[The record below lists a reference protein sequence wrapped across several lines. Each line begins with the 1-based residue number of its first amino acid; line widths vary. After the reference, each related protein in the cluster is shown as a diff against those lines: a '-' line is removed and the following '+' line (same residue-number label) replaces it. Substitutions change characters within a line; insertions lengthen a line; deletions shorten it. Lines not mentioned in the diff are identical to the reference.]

1 VFAKPGPRL
10 KRSPA
15 VRLRILFEKAI
26 RKLRGRRPAIRS
38 LRKDEFQVVA
48 ERFPYYKGRWK
59 YMSVAGAL
67 SGDIIDIY
75 RATTA
80 LELGPHLR
88 PVIVGAD
95 VMDLDER
102 SRDTLEG
109 AGHVV
114 VHDATVTPW
123 PIADKQYDLFV
134 ALQVFEH
141 LGTRQPEAFREV
153 CRVARHAII
162 SLPID
167 WQMADPT
174 NCHHQ
179 LSAEKA
185 LSWFLPIVPTRIV
198 VGNDGPKKRLIFV
211 FENLP
216 KPAELATPAL
226 AEAV

>member
-1 VFAKPGPRL
+1 MKPGPHV
-10 KRSPA
+10 KRSA
-15 VRLRILFEKAI
+15 AIRLRILFDRAVLQA
-26 RKLRGRRPAIRS
+26 LRRQPAIRP
-38 LRKDEFQVVA
+38 LRKEEFQAVA

-59 YMSVAGAL
+59 YMFVAGAL
-67 SGDIIDIY
+67 SGDIIDTY
-75 RATTA
+75 RAKNA

-102 SRDTLEG
+102 SRETLEG

-123 PIADKQYDLFV
+123 PIADKRYDLFV

-141 LGTRQPEAFREV
+141 LGTRQAEAFREV

-162 SLPID
+162 SVPID

-179 LSAEKA
+179 LSAETA
-185 LSWFLPIVPTRIV
+185 LSWFLPLVPTRIV
-198 VGNDGPKKRLIFV
+198 MGNDGPKKRLIFV

-216 KPAELATPAL
+216 KPAVLAKPAL

>member
-1 VFAKPGPRL
+1 MKPGPRV

-15 VRLRILFEKAI
+15 VRLRILFDKAV
-26 RKLRGRRPAIRS
+26 RTMLRRQPAIRP
-38 LRKDEFQVVA
+38 LLKEEFQAVA
-48 ERFPYYKGRWK
+48 DRFPYYKGRWK
-59 YMSVAGAL
+59 YMFVAGVL
-67 SGDIIDIY
+67 SGDIIDTY
-75 RATTA
+75 RAKNA

-123 PIADKQYDLFV
+123 PIADKRYDLFV

-167 WQMADPT
+167 WQMADPE

-185 LSWFLPIVPTRIV
+185 LSWFLPVVPTRIV
-198 VGNDGPKKRLIFV
+198 VGNAGPKKRLIFV

-216 KPAELATPAL
+216 KPAVLAKPAL

>member
-1 VFAKPGPRL
+1 M
-10 KRSPA
+10 
-15 VRLRILFEKAI
+15 VRLRILFDKVVRQLQRRQATI
-26 RKLRGRRPAIRS
+26 RP
-38 LRKDEFQVVA
+38 LRKDEFQAVA
-48 ERFPYYKGRWK
+48 ERFPYYRGRWT
-59 YMSVAGAL
+59 YMSVAGAV
-67 SGDIIDIY
+67 SGDIIDTY
-75 RATTA
+75 RAQSA

-88 PVIVGAD
+88 PIIVGAD

-102 SRDTLEG
+102 SRDTL
-109 AGHVV
+109 AGTGQVV

-123 PIADKQYDLFV
+123 PIADKRYDLFV

-185 LSWFLPIVPTRIV
+185 LSWFLPVVPTRIV
-198 VGNDGPKKRLIFV
+198 VGNGGPKSRLIFV

-216 KPAELATPAL
+216 KPAVLAKPAL